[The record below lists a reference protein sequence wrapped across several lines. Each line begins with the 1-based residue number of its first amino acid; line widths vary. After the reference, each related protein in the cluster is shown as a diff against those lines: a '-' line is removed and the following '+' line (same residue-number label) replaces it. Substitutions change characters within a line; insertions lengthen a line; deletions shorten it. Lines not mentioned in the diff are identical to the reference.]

1 MSGHNYNS
9 LPVYQNSLVL
19 KDLSSALAQY
29 LSYDSK
35 MLKPKTRG
43 LRAVIAQSLETD
55 ASLIPVTIAQVYQTD
70 SPNVKLRNA
79 TFINVITRNILSY
92 CNGLENDGLK
102 EREYLQLLRREIKVF
117 RKSFK
122 QWRKSV
128 LNNGDFNY

>member
-1 MSGHNYNS
+1 MTGNSYNS
-9 LPVYQNSLVL
+9 LPVYQNSLAL

-35 MLKPKTRG
+35 MLHPKTLG
-43 LRAVIAQSLETD
+43 LRAVIAESLETD
-55 ASLIPVTIAQVYQTD
+55 ASLIPTTIAQVYQTD
-70 SPNVKLRNA
+70 SRNVRMKNA
-79 TFINVITRNILSY
+79 TFINVITKNILSY

-102 EREYLQLLRREIKVF
+102 EREYLQLLRKEIKVF

-128 LNNGDFNY
+128 LNNGI